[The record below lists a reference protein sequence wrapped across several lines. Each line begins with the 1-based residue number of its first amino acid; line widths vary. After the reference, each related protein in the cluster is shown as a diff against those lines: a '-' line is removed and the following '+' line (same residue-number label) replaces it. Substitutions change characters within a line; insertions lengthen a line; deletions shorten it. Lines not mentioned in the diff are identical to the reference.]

1 MCLGL
6 MMIQG
11 DGANN
16 LGISL
21 QYVQNVYKLPRHAG
35 YVKTRNLNPIRIL
48 PNPCMFKTCYQ
59 SAMKIKRIHCWSLS
73 DDTEPVGYDECN
85 HTIASKDQQ

>member
-11 DGANN
+11 DGADN

-35 YVKTRNLNPIRIL
+35 YVKTRNLNPTRIL
-48 PNPCMFKTCYQ
+48 SDPCISKIRQQ

-73 DDTEPVGYDECN
+73 DNTEPVGYDECN
-85 HTIASKDQQ
+85 HTIASKGQ

>member
-1 MCLGL
+1 MI
-6 MMIQG
+6 IQG

-21 QYVQNVYKLPRHAG
+21 QYVQNVYKFPRHAG
-35 YVKTRNLNPIRIL
+35 YVKTRSLNPTRIL
-48 PNPCMFKTCYQ
+48 SDACIFKIRQQ
-59 SAMKIKRIHCWSLS
+59 SAMKIKRIHRWSLS

-85 HTIASKDQQ
+85 HTVASKGQ